1 MGPGSNVTTPAVT
14 RPSSPVKQ
22 LPPSPLPSG
31 KHKVAI
37 IGSGSWGTALAKIAA
52 ENVWNRKD
60 EFHREVRMWVREKYV
75 SWPFV
80 LFALSVRSRSR
91 VHSWGTGG
99 QGVELQ
105 QGSQGGSG
113 WQKGPHPPA
122 AVEQEPGDRARP
134 DREAEV
140 CQSCKGAA
148 IEYNGMARWR

>member
-14 RPSSPVKQ
+14 RPSSPFKE

-75 SWPFV
+75 CSFV
-80 LFALSVRSRSR
+80 TDWNWSGES
-91 VHSWGTGG
+91 GI
-99 QGVELQ
+99 GVGYIGCGRRGRNMRRL
-105 QGSQGGSG
+105 
-113 WQKGPHPPA
+113 K
-122 AVEQEPGDRARP
+122 
-134 DREAEV
+134 
-140 CQSCKGAA
+140 
-148 IEYNGMARWR
+148 

>member
-1 MGPGSNVTTPAVT
+1 MSDLDMGPGSNVTTPAVT

-75 SWPFV
+75 SWLLDFS
-80 LFALSVRSRSR
+80 FASVGQEQSTWKGNKRIRGRVSERTSRHGRRIRDS
-91 VHSWGTGG
+91 GG
-99 QGVELQ
+99 C
-105 QGSQGGSG
+105 G
-113 WQKGPHPPA
+113 WRKGHHLC
-122 AVEQEPGDRARP
+122 GR
-134 DREAEV
+134 
-140 CQSCKGAA
+140 
-148 IEYNGMARWR
+148 